1 MRGGVTGTGPAP
13 AVAVGSP
20 TVTSSRECL
29 CVAGAERTTHD
40 PRVDAVPAT
49 ERIAALH
56 RRFAAVE
63 TPGRSPLYG
72 QLAHDV
78 AADAELLAFLATLP
92 EPKWQP
98 QLLFSAVQF
107 LQGPLTSRAQF
118 ADAVRTRRG
127 DVAAVMRSHTTQ
139 TNIPARCATLLPALA
154 ALPQPLALVEVGA
167 SAGLCLYPDRY
178 SYDYGGHRVTPR
190 ARPGSRPSGAGRAR
204 VPRCRPHRSRS
215 CGARASTCTRWTSTT
230 PTTSPGST
238 PWSGRGRST
247 CARSCTPR
255 STSPR
260 RSR

>member
-1 MRGGVTGTGPAP
+1 MLRVRSGP
-13 AVAVGSP
+13 
-20 TVTSSRECL
+20 RD
-29 CVAGAERTTHD
+29 D
-40 PRVDAVPAT
+40 PRVDAVSAT

-118 ADAVRTRRG
+118 ADAVRTRRD

-154 ALPQPLALVEVGA
+154 ALPPPLALVEVGA

-190 ARPGSRPSGAGRAR
+190 RASGVPPFRCSGEPGYPAAGRTGRGRVAR
-204 VPRCRPHRSRS
+204 GPRPAPAGRR
-215 CGARASTCTRWTSTT
+215 TT

-238 PWSGRGRST
+238 PSSGPARST
-247 CARSCTPR
+247 CARSCTPH
-255 STSPR
+255 SA
-260 RSR
+260 SRAPSR